1 MNILDTLQENKMVNI
16 MEAILQKVTTK
27 EFARPVVFDILALG
41 VIYLVPVFSHL
52 FAIPIY
58 YAEPMR
64 LMLVLSIMFT
74 SKKNAFI
81 IAATMPIFS
90 MLVSGH
96 PIFYKAL
103 IMSGELVLNVLVFY
117 IIVEKLKNKFS
128 AMAISIVMS
137 KAAYYGLKILLLNLA
152 LISGELIATPI
163 IFQLGVVFVFSALF
177 MLKKD

>member
-1 MNILDTLQENKMVNI
+1 MEGVLNKI
-16 MEAILQKVTTK
+16 WTK
-27 EFARPVVFDILALG
+27 QFVKPALFDILALA

-74 SKKNAFI
+74 SKRNVFL
-81 IAATMPIFS
+81 IAVSMPIFS

-96 PIFYKAL
+96 PMFYKAV
-103 IMSGELVLNVLVFY
+103 IMSGELLLNVILYFVLVER
-117 IIVEKLKNKFS
+117 VKNKFTS
-128 AMAISIVMS
+128 MILSITLS
-137 KAAYYGLKILLLNLA
+137 KVAYYGLKILLLNFA
-152 LISGELIATPI
+152 LINGELIATPV
-163 IFQLGVVFVFSALF
+163 IFQLGVVFLFSSIL

>member
-1 MNILDTLQENKMVNI
+1 
-16 MEAILQKVTTK
+16 MEAILSKARTK
-27 EFARPVVFDILALG
+27 EFVKPAVFDIFALS

-64 LMLVLSIMFT
+64 LMLVFSIMFT
-74 SKKNAFI
+74 SKRNALV

-103 IMSGELVLNVLVFY
+103 IMSGELLLNVVIYFY
-117 IIVEKLKNKFS
+117 FVEKIKNKFAS
-128 AMAISIVMS
+128 MALGIVLS
-137 KAAYYGLKILLLNLA
+137 KAAYYGLKILLINLA
-152 LISGELIATPI
+152 LISGAVVATPI
-163 IFQLGVVFVFSALF
+163 IFQLGVVFVFSSIL
-177 MLKKD
+177 MLKKG